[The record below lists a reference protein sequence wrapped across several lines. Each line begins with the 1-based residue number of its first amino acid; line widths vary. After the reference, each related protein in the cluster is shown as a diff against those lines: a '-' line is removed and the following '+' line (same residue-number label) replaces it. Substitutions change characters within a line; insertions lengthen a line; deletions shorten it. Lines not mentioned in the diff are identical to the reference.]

1 MTDSIVNSST
11 MYKKTF
17 KNIPPTPL
25 TELIESTNYTLNFTK
40 RKFLH
45 IGIDPADM
53 FRVAVHII
61 TPTRYVNISIEFL
74 KRIFSL
80 MGNILSFIL
89 EQPGKY
95 KRTIFIETDKFKLSS
110 MMYTGENVLVI
121 ESKTDEGCRILLNR
135 MELIRLHYLEWC
147 IFETIVRKSTIM
159 HPIVLK
165 QFNIFTN
172 YINGEL
178 SKAESLPRTSE
189 EMTTFIKNVRDDHI
203 IASSPK
209 HDVNFISQL
218 KMYALAQLTEH
229 CMQRWNG
236 EMSPKPFDG
245 NLTIISPTSPT
256 YLPSSITKVDIFDIH
271 DEKVNNVK
279 PYDSFDG
286 MLSLDE
292 NDGPDFFNVRTVS
305 DANHATY
312 AMFPRPL

>member
-1 MTDSIVNSST
+1 MADSITDNGAIN
-11 MYKKTF
+11 KKTF
-17 KNIPPTPL
+17 KYVPPTPP
-25 TELIESTNYTLNFTK
+25 TELIESTNYTLNFSK
-40 RKFLH
+40 RKFIH

-80 MGNILSFIL
+80 MSNILSFIL

-135 MELIRLHYLEWC
+135 MELIHLQYLEWC

-159 HPIVLK
+159 HPIILK

-189 EMTTFIKNVRDDHI
+189 EMTTFIKNVRDEHI

-209 HDVNFISQL
+209 HDVDFISQL

-236 EMSPKPFDG
+236 EMSPK
-245 NLTIISPTSPT
+245 
-256 YLPSSITKVDIFDIH
+256 V
-271 DEKVNNVK
+271 
-279 PYDSFDG
+279 
-286 MLSLDE
+286 
-292 NDGPDFFNVRTVS
+292 
-305 DANHATY
+305 
-312 AMFPRPL
+312 

>member
-1 MTDSIVNSST
+1 MAGSITDNAAI
-11 MYKKTF
+11 YKKTF
-17 KNIPPTPL
+17 TYVPPTPPS
-25 TELIESTNYTLNFTK
+25 ELIDSTNYTLNFVK
-40 RKFLH
+40 RKFIH
-45 IGIDPADM
+45 IGIDPTDM

-61 TPTRYVNISIEFL
+61 TPSRYVKISTEFL

-89 EQPGKY
+89 EQPAKY
-95 KRTIFIETDKFKLSS
+95 KRTIFLETENFKLFS
-110 MMYTGENVLVI
+110 MMYSGENSLVI
-121 ESKTDEGCRILLNR
+121 ESKIHDGCRILLNR

-218 KMYALAQLTEH
+218 KMNALAQLTEH
-229 CMQRWNG
+229 CMQQWNG
-236 EMSPKPFDG
+236 EMSPKPFDD

-256 YLPSSITKVDIFDIH
+256 YLPSSITKGDTFDIH
-271 DEKVNNVK
+271 NEKVNSAK
-279 PYDSFDG
+279 PYYSFDG
-286 MLSLDE
+286 MLSFDE
-292 NDGPDFFNVRTVS
+292 NDGPDFFNIQTVS
-305 DANHATY
+305 DGNQATY

>member
-1 MTDSIVNSST
+1 MTDSIMNSST

-17 KNIPPTPL
+17 KYVPPTPP
-25 TELIESTNYTLNFTK
+25 TELIESTNYTLNFMK
-40 RKFLH
+40 RKFIH
-45 IGIDPADM
+45 IGINPADM
-53 FRVAVHII
+53 FRVTVHII
-61 TPTRYVNISIEFL
+61 TPTRHVNIPIEFL

-80 MGNILSFIL
+80 MGYILTFIL

-95 KRTIFIETDKFKLSS
+95 KRTIFIETDKFKLFS
-110 MMYTGENVLVI
+110 MTYSGENALVI
-121 ESKTDEGCRILLNR
+121 ESKIHDGCRILLNR

-178 SKAESLPRTSE
+178 SKVESLPRTSE
-189 EMTTFIKNVRDDHI
+189 EMTTFIKNVRDNHI

-218 KMYALAQLTEH
+218 KMYALEQFTEH
-229 CMQRWNG
+229 CMQSWNG

-256 YLPSSITKVDIFDIH
+256 YLPPSITKVYTFDKH
-271 DEKVNNVK
+271 NEKENNAKVIYK
-279 PYDSFDG
+279 III
-286 MLSLDE
+286 
-292 NDGPDFFNVRTVS
+292 
-305 DANHATY
+305 
-312 AMFPRPL
+312 